1 MHLILLTMLASGC
14 VSAASSPAV
23 CDATQVLRKDH
34 ASALAKDGGDNSV
47 ITGARLIAALDAG
60 CKEAK

>member
-1 MHLILLTMLASGC
+1 
-14 VSAASSPAV
+14 
-23 CDATQVLRKDH
+23 KDH